1 VEFSFSVWHWRR
13 HWPLRQ
19 AAAPEE
25 GAGVE
30 AVREPAAAVREPA
43 AAVLAEAVLA
53 EVLEEAAEQFIA

>member
-1 VEFSFSVWHWRR
+1 
-13 HWPLRQ
+13 LRQ